1 MKRILFILCCLCTSM
16 WVFAQQQTVTGTVYD
31 ESGMPMI
38 GVSVQE
44 KGTSNGAITDMDGK
58 FSVKLSS
65 NMGGGQNTDFQ
76 LYRIYNPRSIR
87 GRQDRH

>member
-31 ESGMPMI
+31 ESGLPLI

-44 KGTSNGAITDMDGK
+44 KGTSNGAITDMDGN
-58 FSVKLSS
+58 FTVKLSS
-65 NMGGGQNTDFQ
+65 ENTGGG
-76 LYRIYNPRSIR
+76 
-87 GRQDRH
+87 

>member
-31 ESGMPMI
+31 ESGLPLI

-44 KGTSNGAITDMDGK
+44 KGTSNGAITDMDGN
-58 FSVKLSS
+58 FTVKLSS
-65 NMGGGQNTDFQ
+65 ENTGGGVK
-76 LYRIYNPRSIR
+76 L
-87 GRQDRH
+87 